1 MTLPGYVAW
10 RTVSPTPSEY
20 WRDGLQALIDQGFEN
35 ASNVFTIQKL
45 NTSTNLYENIT
56 VRLDTPYDIKQNT
69 TFEDDFRKIIFKDNT
84 KLPLVGDS
92 YYFNDF
98 YWICIDKSNVNSPTI
113 SCIVQKCKHSIS
125 LYKSGILSQ
134 VPIIILDKS
143 NINDTKLKY
152 NKYISSIDC
161 DIVGVVSRSERNLLI
176 ESNDVF
182 QIGKYSYVVIKV
194 DDLSKY
200 GLLLLPMKFIENQQ
214 ETHVFVTSILNGS
227 SINIQQG
234 TTIQLN
240 IQVTDNNEVISTP
253 TITYSSSDTDICT
266 VSSSGLVSAIDTG
279 DCIIN
284 VSCNGASDSI
294 EITVVEE
301 EQHNYTVEISGS
313 SSIIKTNTSTYTCEF
328 RDNGIEI
335 VDTSIFYLKADDGI
349 SETSLA
355 TISSQDG
362 TANSCV
368 ITAGNTSGYVKLFVK
383 NDDDSIVSQAFRI
396 QIKSLF

>member
-134 VPIIILDKS
+134 VPIIVLDRS

-200 GLLLLPMKFIENQQ
+200 GLLLLPMKFVENQQ

-240 IQVTDNNEVISTP
+240 IQVTDNNEVISSP

-301 EQHNYTVEISGS
+301 EQHNYTYILSSTTIPDTEI
-313 SSIIKTNTSTYTCEF
+313 KLNQTKTYTAYKYNNGVAVSQEF
-328 RDNGIEI
+328 TFSVTGDKSAYTLTT
-335 VDTSIFYLKADDGI
+335 VD
-349 SETSLA
+349 
-355 TISSQDG
+355 
-362 TANSCV
+362 
-368 ITAGNTSGYVKLFVK
+368 GNTCTVKCLKSGYVVTLKAT
-383 NDDDSIVSQAFRI
+383 DDSDGTKIVEKNI
-396 QIKSLF
+396 TLKSIF